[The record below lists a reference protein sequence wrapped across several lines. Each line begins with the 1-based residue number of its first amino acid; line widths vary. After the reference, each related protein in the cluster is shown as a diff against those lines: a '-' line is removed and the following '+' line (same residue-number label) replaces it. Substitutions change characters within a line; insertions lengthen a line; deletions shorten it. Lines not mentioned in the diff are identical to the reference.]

1 MNPVHDDYDLLL
13 DRLVRDRSA
22 RARAVTWIC
31 QEPEVL
37 EVLLFDSDGNP
48 QQVTG
53 ADVID
58 EWIDSTDF
66 ERWSER

>member
-1 MNPVHDDYDLLL
+1 VNPVHDDYDLLL

-22 RARAVTWIC
+22 RARAVAWIC

-48 QQVTG
+48 QRVTG